1 MRIPRKSLA
10 AATNIMSP
18 NTKQQKSCLTRDVA
32 GSIRKYMKSLCR
44 EDETEVIKM
53 ALKRLGLKLL
63 TATNKNKNVEKSMT
77 AFPIRKLVSD
87 TWHQNCTP
95 STWISN
101 PTKPKQS
108 QKPKTE
114 EGLPFADTVT
124 KIVQHN
130 ITHYMNHW
138 LIMNEIIKMSE
149 LTYLRE
155 YPQTP
160 VSRGIF
166 ALMSF

>member
-53 ALKRLGLKLL
+53 ALKRLGIKLL

-87 TWHQNCTP
+87 T
-95 STWISN
+95 
-101 PTKPKQS
+101 
-108 QKPKTE
+108 
-114 EGLPFADTVT
+114 
-124 KIVQHN
+124 
-130 ITHYMNHW
+130 
-138 LIMNEIIKMSE
+138 
-149 LTYLRE
+149 
-155 YPQTP
+155 
-160 VSRGIF
+160 
-166 ALMSF
+166 